1 VISILVV
8 SALAAVSIFNGCRD
22 VVFNNPLDP
31 NASRANLTIQR
42 VFATL
47 LSGPGDICFDGE
59 KIWKAGA
66 EGRTSA
72 FDMESGTAIR
82 SFHLIPAT
90 GIAFLERR
98 LYLCGEENQ
107 VLVYDPL
114 SGSLITRIS
123 TSEVYPR
130 LLAARETDLLLFDS
144 RSESVFSLNPET
156 RELQRL
162 FQLSGLATGG
172 MEFVEGSVLISDSA
186 SDTLYR
192 LTYDGAVIDVYRS
205 PLGGTAGICKDDR
218 GYIYL
223 MGLDG
228 QVAKVTLP

>member
-1 VISILVV
+1 M
-8 SALAAVSIFNGCRD
+8 
-22 VVFNNPLDP
+22 VFNNPLDP
-31 NASRANLTIQR
+31 DASRTNLTIQR

-66 EGRTSA
+66 GGSIGA
-72 FDMESGTAIR
+72 FDTESGTTIR
-82 SFHLIPAT
+82 SFVLTPAT
-90 GIAFLERR
+90 GIAFLDRR

-107 VLVYDPL
+107 IHVFDPL
-114 SGSLITRIS
+114 SGVLITRIS
-123 TSEVYPR
+123 TSRIYPR
-130 LLAARETDLLLFDS
+130 LLTARDNDLLLFDS
-144 RSESVFSLNPET
+144 RSESIFSLNPESGEMT
-156 RELQRL
+156 RQ

-172 MEFVEGSVLISDSA
+172 MEFVEGSLLIADAA

-192 LTYDGAVIDVYRS
+192 FALDGTVIDVFRS
-205 PLGGTAGICKDDR
+205 PLTGLTGVCKDDR
-218 GYIYL
+218 GYVYL